1 MENTYVICEVTSW
14 GNVFVSAH
22 DGYEAA
28 QSAITDLHGEKGVF
42 YIEKLRTK

>member
-1 MENTYVICEVTSW
+1 MENTFVICEVTSY

-28 QSAITDLHGEKGVF
+28 QAAINDLIGEKGVF